1 MGVKPKKKLYL
12 CTEMPLGIL
21 MRERSFCQ
29 VWQTAFL
36 GYFGYSPKNYHAK
49 ISPILIKEKR

>member
-1 MGVKPKKKLYL
+1 MGVKPKKKSYL

-36 GYFGYSPKNYHAK
+36 GYFGYSPKNYHG
-49 ISPILIKEKR
+49 SVDF